1 LFFRARAEHAGSI
14 EASMFGLIVMT
25 KRKYFAERK
34 NLQNEA
40 ASLRNDLALARYS
53 AAQVLSALRRSNE
66 SCMAMNRTA
75 VETLGLLSKISVPPG
90 RHYSDEDLKNLGD
103 MG

>member
-1 LFFRARAEHAGSI
+1 
-14 EASMFGLIVMT
+14 MFGLIVMT
-25 KRKYFAERK
+25 KQKYFAERK

-40 ASLRNDLALARYS
+40 ASLRNDLALARFS

-66 SCMAMNRTA
+66 SCMSMNRTA
-75 VETLGLLSKISVPPG
+75 AETLGLLSKISVRPG
-90 RHYSDEDLKNLGD
+90 RRYTDEDLENLRD